1 LGNKII
7 KERSVMKNLKSPLKT
22 AWGTMTYEEKDRE
35 LKRIIKNSKKT
46 VLPYDP
52 ITQSYTKPPEWDD
65 DMWEGY
71 VFGYDEDGD

>member
-1 LGNKII
+1 
-7 KERSVMKNLKSPLKT
+7 MKRQKLPEEN
-22 AWGTMTYEEKDRE
+22 AWETMTDEEKDRE

-65 DMWEGY
+65 LMWEGY